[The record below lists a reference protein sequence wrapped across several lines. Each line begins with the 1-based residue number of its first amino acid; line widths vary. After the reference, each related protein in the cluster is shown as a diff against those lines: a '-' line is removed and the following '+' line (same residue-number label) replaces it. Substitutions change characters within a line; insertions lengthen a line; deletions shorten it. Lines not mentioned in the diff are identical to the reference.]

1 MDKPTFDPGLTQ
13 QFGAPLRR
21 IINKDGTFNVRR
33 HGVTWRDIH
42 PYLYLINM
50 SWPAFFTVVFLSY
63 LVANTVFALAYF
75 IIPGVELKGAD
86 ATTDLGRF
94 LETFFF
100 SAQTLTTVGYGGIA
114 PHGVPANVLSSLESM
129 VGVMGF
135 ALATGLLFGRV
146 SKPSARIGFSERMAI
161 APYQDGRSLQFRIVN
176 KRLNSLMDLEA
187 KMMLMTV
194 EGAGESSVPKR
205 TYQILKLERES
216 VYFFPLTWTIVHPIV
231 EGSPLYG
238 KTLAELEKLQAEV
251 LILIKGYDDTFSQT
265 VHARYSYRY
274 DEVEWGA
281 RFAPAF
287 HVDEAG
293 DLVLE
298 VNKVGALTTA
308 DSPSAA

>member
-1 MDKPTFDPGLTQ
+1 MDKSTFDPGLTQ

-21 IINKDGTFNVRR
+21 IINKDGAFNVRR
-33 HGVTWRDIH
+33 QGVTWRDIH

-50 SWPAFFTVVFLSY
+50 SWPGYFIVVFLAY
-63 LVANTVFALAYF
+63 LTANTVFALAYF
-75 IIPGVELKGAD
+75 TIPGVELRGAD
-86 ATTDLGRF
+86 ATTELGRF
-94 LETFFF
+94 LEAFFF

-146 SKPSARIGFSERMAI
+146 SRPSARIGFSEKMAVS
-161 APYQDGRSLQFRIVN
+161 PYQGGQSLQFRIVN

-187 KMMLMTV
+187 RMMLMTV
-194 EGAGESSVPKR
+194 EGAGPDRKR
-205 TYQILKLERES
+205 TYQLLTLERES
-216 VYFFPLTWTIVHPIV
+216 VNFFPLTWTVVHPIV
-231 EGSPLYG
+231 EGSPLHG
-238 KTLAELEKLQAEV
+238 KAPAELEKLQAEV
-251 LILIKGYDDTFSQT
+251 LIHIEGYDDTFSHT

-274 DEVEWGA
+274 DEIEWNA

-287 HVDEAG
+287 HVDEDG

-298 VNKVGALTTA
+298 VNKVGALSVI

>member
-33 HGVTWRDIH
+33 QGITWRDVH

-50 SWPAFFTVVFLSY
+50 PWAGYFTVVFFAY
-63 LVANTVFALAYF
+63 LVANTIFALAYF
-75 IIPGVELKGAD
+75 TIPGVELSGAHA
-86 ATTDLGRF
+86 ATDWGRF

-100 SAQTLTTVGYGGIA
+100 SAQTLTTVGYGGIS

-146 SKPSARIGFSERMAI
+146 SKPSARIGFSDRMTM
-161 APYQDGRSLQFRIVN
+161 APYLDGRSLQFRIVN

-187 KMMLMTV
+187 RMMLMTV
-194 EGAGESSVPKR
+194 GGGGEDRKR

-216 VYFFPLTWTIVHPIV
+216 VYFFPLTWTVVHPIV

-238 KTLAELEKLQAEV
+238 KSADELEKLQAEI

-274 DEVEWGA
+274 DEIEWSA

-287 HVDEAG
+287 HVDQAG

-298 VNKVGALTTA
+298 VNKVGALSVM
-308 DSPSAA
+308 DSSSAA